1 MFTIVLVIHVVI
13 AITLVLSILIQHGKG
28 ADAGVA
34 FGSSTTGGSAF
45 GSSGAGSFLYKASVG
60 LAITFFFTSLL
71 LAYLASSQIQS
82 SNISQESVLQNIKKN
97 KTVLPVKKEVPVNN
111 IPQ

>member
-1 MFTIVLVIHVVI
+1 MFTIVLVIHVVL
-13 AITLVLSILIQHGKG
+13 AVTLVLSILIQHGKG

-45 GSSGAGSFLYKASVG
+45 GSSGASSFLYKVSVT
-60 LAITFFFTSLL
+60 LAISFFCTSLL
-71 LAYLASSQIQS
+71 LAYLASSQMQS
-82 SNISQESVLQNIKKN
+82 SNISQESVLKNVKK
-97 KTVLPVKKEVPVNN
+97 VEQPVKTNKPVNN